1 VTTRK
6 RGSHPARTVGDKSF
20 YADVNETPAPKRA
33 VHERFSDKYRVA
45 VGATGKK
52 LAYPDL
58 VEIAVDVLQSL
69 LKGKART
76 VTSITSGSAGRTN
89 IDEFA
94 CLTVGYSFARL
105 SCISIVSCHQ
115 QVQT

>member
-1 VTTRK
+1 MT
-6 RGSHPARTVGDKSF
+6 TVGDKTVGDKTV

-33 VHERFSDKYRVA
+33 VHARFSDKYRVA

-58 VEIAVDVLQSL
+58 VEIRVDVLQSL

-105 SCISIVSCHQ
+105 SCISIVSCRQ
-115 QVQT
+115 QDQT